1 MQLLRDCWCAGA
13 VHLLA
18 PAIPDKLAR
27 LKQRLPSR
35 LTSDTAAA
43 AVVGAAGATGGPEA
57 IAAEALQATR
67 QTSDRCGL
75 TEGLQMVVNN
85 PWRLPASRQ
94 LVSQL
99 VF

>member
-43 AVVGAAGATGGPEA
+43 AVAAVTAGATSGAEIPV
-57 IAAEALQATR
+57 AEALQAAR
-67 QTSDRCGL
+67 QTADRCGL
-75 TEGLQMVVNN
+75 TEGLQ
-85 PWRLPASRQ
+85 
-94 LVSQL
+94 
-99 VF
+99 